1 MKKQYL
7 IKGMHCAS
15 CALNIENQ
23 SKKLG
28 GIISSHVNFASNT
41 LSIETKKNF
50 NEQKLF
56 RRVSQLG
63 YEISIPKNNQK
74 LEEDAYIN
82 QLKTKAFLSLGLSLP
97 LIILMVLMFLNIQ
110 IFSNE
115 TTQKIIEGLLA
126 FFITYILGWEIHKG
140 AISAIRSGYTNMDT
154 LISLGTNAS
163 FFFGIAS
170 FFYPIPAFFEGAALI
185 TAFHNLG
192 RFIEASAKGR
202 TSQAIRE
209 LLKMEAKT
217 AIIIVN
223 GKEKKILINKVKV
236 GDIMMVR
243 PGEKI
248 PTDGIVIYGR
258 SAVDESMATGES
270 MPISKNINN
279 TVIGATINIDGVLH
293 IKATKVGAD
302 TFLSHVIKLVKQAS
316 GSRVPIQA
324 FADKVTSI
332 FVPVILIIAF
342 LTLLGWGVVGGD
354 WFKGLLSMI
363 SVLVI
368 ACPCALGLAIPT
380 ALTVGIGMGT
390 KKGILIR
397 QGEAIE
403 IMGKVRMMI
412 FDKTG
417 TITKGKPTV
426 TDIVV
431 IDKARHRIFSTATP
445 QGGPWRFSQKQMS
458 SLLSLA
464 ASIEK
469 NSEHPLGKAIVKKAE
484 DVGLQFIEVSG
495 FKSIVGQGVEGIV
508 NGKKVYV
515 GKFVPSHPK
524 GVQAQN
530 LEKQGKTV
538 VYVYFNNKLVG
549 LIAIAD
555 VIKDEAYE
563 AIADLHKMGLKT
575 IMLTGD
581 NENTALSIA
590 RQSGIN
596 EVRAN
601 LLPEDKLKI
610 IKQLQSENQLVAM
623 VGDGINDAP
632 ALMAS
637 DCGIAIGTGTDI
649 AIESGK
655 ITLVSGNLNT
665 LVQAVRLSR
674 ETFKIIKQNLFW
686 ALFYNVMAI
695 PVAALGFLATPSGPV
710 IAAAAMA
717 FSSVSVV
724 SNSLRLRNIK
734 SLN

>member
-23 SKKLG
+23 SKKLD
-28 GIISSHVNFASNT
+28 GIVLSHVNFANNT
-41 LSIETKKNF
+41 LSVETKENF
-50 NEQKLF
+50 KEQELF
-56 RRVSQLG
+56 NKVSQLG
-63 YEISIPKNNQK
+63 YEISVPKANQQQK
-74 LEEDAYIN
+74 EDTYIN
-82 QLKTKAFLSLGLSLP
+82 KLKIKAFLSLGLSLP
-97 LIILMVLMFLNIQ
+97 LLMSMIFMFLGKPAQLI
-110 IFSNE
+110 
-115 TTQKIIEGLLA
+115 LA
-126 FFITYILGWEIHKG
+126 FIVTYILGFEIHKG
-140 AISAIRSGYTNMDT
+140 AFMALRRGYFNMDV
-154 LISLGTNAS
+154 LIALGTNAS
-163 FFFGIAS
+163 FIFGLMS
-170 FFYPIPAFFEGAALI
+170 FFYPIPSFLEGAALI
-185 TAFHNLG
+185 TAFHIFG
-192 RFIEASAKGR
+192 RFIETSAKGK

-209 LLKMEAKT
+209 LLKMEAKMAT
-217 AIIIVN
+217 IIVN
-223 GKEKKILINKVKV
+223 GKEKNISIDEVKV
-236 GDIMMVR
+236 GDVMMVR

-248 PTDGIVIYGR
+248 PTDGVVVYGR

-270 MPISKNINN
+270 MPVTRNVDDI
-279 TVIGATINIDGVLH
+279 VIGSTINIDGVLK
-293 IKATKVGAD
+293 IKATKIGAD
-302 TFLSHVIKLVKQAS
+302 TFLSHVIKLVEQAS
-316 GSRVPIQA
+316 GSRTPIQA
-324 FADKVTSI
+324 FADKVTAI
-332 FVPVILIIAF
+332 FVPVILVIAL
-342 LTLLGWGVVGGD
+342 LTLLGWGFVGGN

-380 ALTVGIGMGT
+380 ALTVGIGMGA

-397 QGEAIE
+397 QGESIE
-403 IMGKVRMMI
+403 IMGKVRVMI

-426 TDIVV
+426 TDIV
-431 IDKARHRIFSTATP
+431 INDSARQFL
-445 QGGPWRFSQKQMS
+445 SQENKVKKLP
-458 SLLSLA
+458 SLRQFILQLA
-464 ASIEK
+464 ASVEK
-469 NSEHPLGKAIVKKAE
+469 NSEHPIGKAIVKKAE
-484 DVGLQFIEVSG
+484 EEKLVLSEVEG
-495 FKSIVGQGVEGIV
+495 FKALIGKGIEGTI
-508 NGKKVYV
+508 NNKKIYIGKILQV
-515 GKFVPSHPK
+515 HPT

-530 LEKQGKTV
+530 LENQGKTI
-538 VYVYFNNKLVG
+538 VYVHFDNKLAG

-555 VIKDEAYE
+555 IIKDETRE
-563 AIADLHKMGLKT
+563 AIANIQKMGIKT
-575 IMLTGD
+575 VMLTGD

-590 RQSGIN
+590 KQSGIN

-610 IKQLQSENQLVAM
+610 IKQFQSKNQFVAM

-637 DCGIAIGTGTDI
+637 DCGIAVGTGTDI

-665 LVQAVRLSR
+665 LVQAVKLSR
-674 ETFKIIKQNLFW
+674 ETFKVIKQNLFW

-695 PVAALGFLATPSGPV
+695 PIATLGFLATPSGPV

-717 FSSVSVV
+717 FSSISVV